1 MNCMTPEA
9 IYAYARASMEARQE
23 ASSQGATIA
32 WPSLAD
38 IRSKGIDLRRIAGA
52 IRRTV
57 PRLSNGI
64 DLRRI
69 AGAMRRSIPRL
80 SNGIDLRRIQGAI
93 RRSISRTPTAKV
105 YDPE

>member
-32 WPSLAD
+32 WPGLAD
-38 IRSKGIDLRRIAGA
+38 IRSIGIDLRRIAGA
-52 IRRTV
+52 IRRTI

-69 AGAMRRSIPRL
+69 AGA
-80 SNGIDLRRIQGAI
+80 I
-93 RRSISRTPTAKV
+93 RRSISRTPTVKSMTQSDSV
-105 YDPE
+105 HPMTPTVRIHDPK